1 MVQEVI
7 GKDMMWLIKVPRT
20 YDGLLELLQSNKVSS
35 FWKEELKTLRL
46 MVDNK
51 QAIDLETDLTYIITM
66 ILLNKTKPIY

>member
-20 YDGLLELLQSNKVSS
+20 YEGLLELLQSNKVSS

-51 QAIDLETDLTYIITM
+51 QAIYLETDLTYIITM